1 VERDLRLFRMTS
13 AAFILDISLSTM
25 YELAATGVLPRV
37 ELGTTKG
44 KQRIRAVD
52 LGEFIDARTFG
63 LKQ

>member
-1 VERDLRLFRMTS
+1 MTS